1 MKKPHFILLFYLFFT
16 GSCIEEVDLDKINR
30 PTSQRLVVEGT
41 ITDEQKAH
49 MVKLSRTNRA
59 IPKGAAL
66 GVLGA
71 KVTIT
76 DGTTSFLLQE
86 VDTLPGIYLTDNKVQ
101 GEIGKTYTLTI
112 TLEGELYTAA
122 AIMEPSTP
130 FEPVENLFA
139 SPNRL
144 YYGIENNFEVLEWQ
158 FPKVR
163 YGALA
168 PAREVLVTQDP
179 VQPQNTIQTF
189 FYDFPGIDPDGFLL
203 NFSGSDRSL
212 FIQEG
217 SVITQYKYSLS
228 KEHYG
233 FIRAMYS
240 ETQFKGG
247 VFDRIPGNVPTN
259 INNGA
264 LGFFGASSA
273 MSRSFVVTK
282 ELLGQ

>member
-1 MKKPHFILLFYLFFT
+1 MKKPHFILLLCLFFT
-16 GSCIEEVDLDKINR
+16 GSCIEEVDLDKING
-30 PTSQRLVVEGT
+30 PTSNRLVVEGN
-41 ITDEQKAH
+41 ITDEQTAH
-49 MVKLSRTNRA
+49 MVKLSRTNTA
-59 IPKGAAL
+59 IPKEAASGVSGAT
-66 GVLGA
+66 
-71 KVTIT
+71 VTIT
-76 DGTTSFLLQE
+76 DGTTTFLLQE
-86 VDTLPGIYLTDNKVQ
+86 VDTLPGIYLTDDTVQ

-112 TLEGELYTAA
+112 ILEEESYSAT
-122 AIMEPSTP
+122 AIMEASTP
-130 FEPVENLFA
+130 FEPIENLFA

-144 YYGIENNFEVLEWQ
+144 DYGIEGNFEVLEWQ
-158 FPKVR
+158 FPKIR

-179 VQPQNTIQTF
+179 IQPQNTIQTF

-228 KEHYG
+228 NEHYQ

-259 INNGA
+259 ISNGA
-264 LGFFGASSA
+264 LGFFSASAA
-273 MSRSFVVTK
+273 MSRTFVVTK
-282 ELLGQ
+282 GLLGQ